1 MADSKKK
8 KDKDL
13 SYDELVAKRNE
24 LKKQY
29 EEVDKEYQAIREKR
43 ALIKRKISWYEYSN
57 EKLLHSYRQGLS
69 YELFGKRKKDL
80 TEEELKEYNRISAK
94 RTREKKKGENENV

>member
-1 MADSKKK
+1 MPR
-8 KDKDL
+8 L
-13 SYDELVAKRNE
+13 KRMSEEEYNE

-43 ALIKRKISWYEYSN
+43 ALIKRRIAWYEYSN

-69 YELFGKRKKDL
+69 FELFGKRKKDL
-80 TEEELKEYNRISAK
+80 TKEELKEYNRISAK
-94 RTREKKKGENENV
+94 RTRERMKEKQKGENEDV

>member
-1 MADSKKK
+1 MGR
-8 KDKDL
+8 L
-13 SYDELVAKRNE
+13 KRMSEEDYIE

-43 ALIKRKISWYEYSN
+43 ALIKRKIAWYEYSN
-57 EKLLHSYRQGLS
+57 EKLLRSYRKGLS

-80 TEEELKEYNRISAK
+80 TEEELKEYNRISAR
-94 RTREKKKGENENV
+94 RTREKRKGEDENVENKY

>member
-1 MADSKKK
+1 MTEEE
-8 KDKDL
+8 
-13 SYDELVAKRNE
+13 YNE

-69 YELFGKRKKDL
+69 YELFGIGIYRMNL
-80 TEEELKEYNRISAK
+80 HCCVLSGLGLVALIIMVMTEE
-94 RTREKKKGENENV
+94 TREVITSEKCL

>member
-1 MADSKKK
+1 MGR
-8 KDKDL
+8 L
-13 SYDELVAKRNE
+13 KRMSEEEYNE

-80 TEEELKEYNRISAK
+80 TKEELKEYNRISAR
-94 RTREKKKGENENV
+94 RTREKQKGENENV

>member
-1 MADSKKK
+1 MGR
-8 KDKDL
+8 L
-13 SYDELVAKRNE
+13 KRMSEEDYIE

-69 YELFGKRKKDL
+69 YKLFGKRKKDL
-80 TEEELKEYNRISAK
+80 TKEELKEYNRISAR
-94 RTREKKKGENENV
+94 RTREKKKKGENENDR

>member
-1 MADSKKK
+1 MGR
-8 KDKDL
+8 L
-13 SYDELVAKRNE
+13 KRMSEEEYNE

-57 EKLLHSYRQGLS
+57 GKLLHSYRQGLS

-80 TEEELKEYNRISAK
+80 TKEELKEYNRVSAK
-94 RTREKKKGENENV
+94 RTRERIKEKQKGENGNV